1 MKPIGRRIE
10 VNHVQFEGTAIKTS
24 SHIDA
29 DYRVLQVGCNDHFED
44 SGRVGNGAFEMF
56 QQHEFVE
63 RVIPLH
69 QKDPVGSSATQI
81 FVAIVGISTNAT
93 FTTSLRIVD
102 LNTEDLQLDTY
113 V

>member
-1 MKPIGRRIE
+1 MKPIGGRIE

-24 SHIDA
+24 SDIDA
-29 DYRVLQVGCNDHFED
+29 YNRVLQVWSDDHFED
-44 SGRVGNGAFEMF
+44 PGRVGNGAFEMF

-81 FVAIVGISTNAT
+81 FVAIVGISANAT

-102 LNTEDLQLDTY
+102 LNTEDLQLDTD

>member
-1 MKPIGRRIE
+1 
-10 VNHVQFEGTAIKTS
+10 
-24 SHIDA
+24 
-29 DYRVLQVGCNDHFED
+29 
-44 SGRVGNGAFEMF
+44 MF

-81 FVAIVGISTNAT
+81 FVAIVGISANAA